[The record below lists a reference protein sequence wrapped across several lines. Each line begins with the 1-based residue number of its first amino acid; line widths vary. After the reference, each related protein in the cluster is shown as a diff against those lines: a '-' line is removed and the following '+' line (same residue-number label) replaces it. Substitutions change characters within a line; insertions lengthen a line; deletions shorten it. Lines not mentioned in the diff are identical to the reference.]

1 MVCKTFLPLSDLMLV
16 FCTDLTKLKFVDE
29 KFPFAVVSKTL
40 EIMRKTEGEAK
51 RVNLDS
57 KQKCAL

>member
-1 MVCKTFLPLSDLMLV
+1 MLV